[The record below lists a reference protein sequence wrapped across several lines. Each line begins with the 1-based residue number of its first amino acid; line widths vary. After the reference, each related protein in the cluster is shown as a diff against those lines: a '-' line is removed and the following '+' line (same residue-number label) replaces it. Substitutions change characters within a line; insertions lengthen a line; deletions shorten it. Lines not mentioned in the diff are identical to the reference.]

1 MKIRKYKLYNILS
14 KECYVVDN
22 IIQASRI
29 SKLCCGYLRQLTKTG
44 IASKKGWTIKEVDNN
59 GEE

>member
-1 MKIRKYKLYNILS
+1 MKIRKYKLYNILT
-14 KECYVVDN
+14 KECYIVDN
-22 IIQASRI
+22 IIQVARI
-29 SKLCCGYLRQLTKTG
+29 TQLSCTYLKILIKKG

>member
-1 MKIRKYKLYNILS
+1 MKMRKYQLYNIIT

-44 IASKKGWTIKEVDNN
+44 IASKKGMDYKR
-59 GEE
+59 G